1 MKKVAIIGYS
11 FVLPEGISSD
21 RDLWQALEQ
30 SRDLVSEIPNSRID
44 KKRFLHLSKKKA
56 GKSYSFSAGVIPGI
70 EEFDSTLFNIS
81 SREASKIDPQQRML
95 LNHTYFALQKAGYIP
110 EKLSGENY
118 GVYVGA
124 SNPDYSYFSVENGE
138 EINSY
143 TMTGAAKSIIANRVS
158 YSFNFKGPSMVIDT
172 ACSSSLVALDIAVK
186 AIQAN
191 QIDTAI
197 VGGVNCLLHHTPF
210 IGFSKAHMMSPSGR
224 CRSFSAEADGYVRS
238 EGCVVVIIKDYEKA
252 IADGNSIYALVNKT
266 AVNSDGKTS
275 GLPLPS
281 YEAQRD
287 LLKSIYDGVNLNNL
301 IYIEAHGTGTPVG
314 DPLEIQAIAEAIASK
329 KKSSLITGSIKSNI
343 GHLEPASGLAGIIKA
358 LLILQNKKVPA
369 NIHFDEPNP
378 KLQLQRNNI
387 EIPNEIVDID
397 VNKES
402 LIGVNSF
409 GFGGTNAHV
418 LLQAYLEE
426 SPTKR
431 YEIAEYFSNK
441 LIVKTHSAK
450 LLADQKKLTK
460 ETINN
465 QLSYYRNS
473 IASQCYRGTKGFFAL
488 YDSFKDF
495 SDNKSRDYDIDFAS
509 KNIALLFAGN
519 GCQYSGMLRLLHESS
534 ELTSYLENT
543 VSEFQEISEMSLKDW
558 LDIDSGSYSDTRIAQ
573 PALFIFQVSIVKY
586 LLNSGVNVQAVS
598 GHSVGEI
605 AAAYTSGVL
614 SLSEAYGLVVA
625 RSNAQA
631 ITRGKGAMLAVNI
644 TRDEYK
650 SLIVDLELSN
660 LDIAA
665 INCQDSLTIAGDFKE
680 LNVLAEFCETQGI
693 FHRFLDVEY
702 PFHSRYMDKE
712 VKSEFDVRFPCLDSY
727 ASDTSI
733 DFISTVFAKKLS
745 IEELRSSEYWWKNIV
760 EPVDFATA
768 ITNLLNS
775 SIDTFIEVTPKVV
788 LKNYLN
794 KISDGFK
801 VNYFSTV
808 EKSRLVSRDI
818 IDKLYL
824 SGALWHT
831 TAHYSGNTEIIRS
844 QLDLKYHWY
853 AKNNKSMI
861 YSGSELLGWQITNK
875 AKTWLSYLDYQLA
888 TDFHGH
894 QVGEDVVLPASAWLE
909 LLYQLV
915 RKANDL
921 DDTNVILLKDIQIYA
936 PLLLQKDDMR
946 TLISTSNQD
955 GSVIIK
961 SVAQYGNNESLHVK
975 ARYLLQ
981 NIDSN
986 PIVPK
991 NLDLSNIVVS
1001 AAKHYA
1007 NCRRIG
1013 LNYIDKFAIVNKIE
1027 LGINSA
1033 IVFFNEENYAQNY
1046 AQSPFG
1052 IDGGFQA
1059 IISLLFE
1066 FESTQSNLF
1075 LPTGFDFNYILRTHA
1090 RIDRAVIK
1098 LRYKSSNLIVADV
1111 YYTDLESKLISVIK
1125 GARFERVAN
1134 GIKGLLPQD
1143 CLAESLK
1150 PFAGLEY
1157 QYARSPSLP
1166 CLKYDDI
1173 EVQEQQVIVGFI
1185 KLLIAKK
1192 AHQDIQN
1199 GQISGHSS
1207 SVAKIFKD
1215 FPSLDF
1221 VDNQIREMLQ
1231 LLFVEYPNLLKPML
1245 FCYKALLSLEIND
1258 FKLTQVLKDIDTL
1271 WKIAL
1276 VSSMARSID
1285 DIISELQKAYS
1296 NIDNPLKVLVVG
1308 AGVQRQIFELV
1319 AAENFEI
1326 EYSTGWSD
1334 LYDAV
1339 NDTYDCIFIESHP
1352 SFVKNDYVELVLSK
1366 LKSGGIAKFYIWLA
1380 SLESQVFT
1388 SMFDS
1393 GIQGVSRSTV
1403 DDILSQ
1409 VRSCDATTKQGVLS
1423 VEILLQK
1430 PFVAKPYL
1438 EDSQKLH
1445 CQKNIYGTTQLSNIL
1460 HVEDSKLPMV
1470 FVIDKSCDYS
1480 CIYNILQQIHVSSSK
1495 NNIVIL
1501 ESSWCDGVLSSPLH
1515 QSLLSSLRVFVNENP
1530 GVGITRI
1537 VTKKIDEVLDWNFI
1551 LEDRYFAQ
1559 EIFVDNG
1566 VVYQHNLKP
1575 FKLNAPEH
1583 EYKLDIINRGSFT
1596 HLKWL
1601 TKKPQNCGVE
1611 DVCIK
1616 VHYTGLNFRDVMY
1629 SLGLIPQESLEF
1641 GYLGAYLGMEF
1652 SGEVIAIGNNVS
1664 DFKIG
1669 DRVFGCAQQS
1679 FATELVVNQNF
1690 IAKLPETCSMQQ
1702 GSTMLV
1708 AFMTSY
1714 YAIKELAQ
1722 AKPGQK
1728 ILIHGGAGAIGLAAI
1743 QVAHL
1748 LELDIYT
1755 TVGSVEKK
1763 LLVESLGV
1771 TAAYDSRSTD
1781 FLVEFEN
1788 SDLKVDIVLNSLSND
1803 LLEASLSVLAPFGH
1817 FVELG
1822 KRDIFDNNSLA
1833 MKVFRNN
1840 ITFSGID
1847 LDQLIKYKPELIQQ
1861 MLVELT
1867 TYFDDQTLVPLP
1879 YQEFTMD
1886 NIQEAFRCMQQG
1898 RQLGKV
1904 IVNMRTKDRIYLDM
1918 WSNEKANISGTYI
1931 VTGGTQGFGF
1941 YTAMELAKYGATKL
1955 ILINR
1960 SGIISIENRNKL
1972 DEIGVGYEILSLDVS
1987 NEIGVRD
1994 LMLDLYQSGE
2004 DLKGI
2009 VHAAVLYDDIA
2020 FSDMSEHSFDKV
2032 FEVKALGGQ
2041 WLSKYSN
2048 YWRLEHFIMFSSIA
2062 TVVGNINQS
2071 NYVAANAYLE
2081 GLAAQRREQGLVA
2094 QYIAWG
2100 PIADFGLLTRDQSIK
2115 KLMESGLGFTPLS
2128 SIDTQRIIN
2137 EILLNAKSHIIA
2149 SKFEGSRIAK
2159 VLPILKTLR
2168 YQEVIDQEQIKTISS
2183 LDLGTLRASSK
2194 QQSIKIVQTNVL
2206 AQVASILGVNINGL
2220 ALSTDL
2226 RDLGMDSL
2234 MAFELAVS
2242 LEEKFTGITIS
2253 AMSIAQLKTSGDI
2266 VDMILRNIYADDN
2279 QDSNSDD
2286 ILDIIKQRHGES

>member
-30 SRDLVSEIPNSRID
+30 SKDLVSEIPNSRID

-158 YSFNFKGPSMVIDT
+158 YSFNFKGPSMVVDT

-210 IGFSKAHMMSPSGR
+210 IGFSKAHMMSPTGR

-238 EGCVVVIIKDYEKA
+238 EGCVVVVVKDFQKA
-252 IADGNSIYALVNKT
+252 LADGDTIYALVNKT

-287 LLKSIYDGVNLNNL
+287 LLEDIYDEVDLDDL
-301 IYIEAHGTGTPVG
+301 LYIEAHGTGTPVG
-314 DPLEIQAIAEAIASK
+314 DPLEIQAIAESIASK

-343 GHLEPASGLAGIIKA
+343 GHLEPASGLAGVIKA
-358 LLILQNKKVPA
+358 LLILQNKRIPA
-369 NIHFDEPNP
+369 NIHFDKPNP

-387 EIPNEIVDID
+387 EIPSEIVDID

-402 LIGVNSF
+402 LIGINSF

-418 LLQAYLEE
+418 LLQAYLEK

-431 YEIAEYFSNK
+431 YETAEYFSDK
-441 LIVKTHSAK
+441 LILKTHSAK

-460 ETINN
+460 EIINN
-465 QLSYYRNS
+465 QSSYYSHS
-473 IASQCYRGTKGFFAL
+473 IASQCYRSTRGFFAL
-488 YDSFKDF
+488 YDSFEDF
-495 SDNKSRDYDIDFAS
+495 SDNKSRDYDIGFNS
-509 KNIALLFAGN
+509 KNVALLFAGN

-534 ELTSYLENT
+534 ELTSYLGDT
-543 VSEFQEISEMSLKDW
+543 ISELQEITEMSLKDW
-558 LDIDSGSYSDTRIAQ
+558 LAIDSGSYSDTRIAQ

-586 LLNSGVNVQAVS
+586 LLNSGINVQAVL

-605 AAAYTSGVL
+605 AAAYTSGIL
-614 SLSEAYGLVVA
+614 SLSEAYRLVVA

-631 ITRGKGAMLAVNI
+631 ITHGKGTMLAVNI
-644 TRDEYK
+644 TREKYR

-665 INCQDSLTIAGDFKE
+665 INAQDSLTIAGDAKE
-680 LNVLAEFCETQGI
+680 LRVLAGFCETQGV
-693 FHRFLDVEY
+693 FNRFLDVEY
-702 PFHSRYMDKE
+702 PFHSRYMDRD
-712 VKSEFDVRFPCLDSY
+712 VKSEFDVRFPRLDSNV
-727 ASDTSI
+727 SDTSS

-745 IEELRSSEYWWKNIV
+745 AEELCSSEYWWKNIV
-760 EPVDFATA
+760 QPVDFASA
-768 ITNLLNS
+768 IINLLNS
-775 SIDTFIEVTPKVV
+775 SIDTFVEVTPRVV
-788 LKNYLN
+788 LRNYLN

-801 VNYFSTV
+801 INYFSTV
-808 EKSRLVSRDI
+808 EKSRLTCRDI

-824 SGALWHT
+824 SGALWNI
-831 TAHYSGNTEIIRS
+831 AVCYNENTEIIKS

-861 YSGSELLGWQITNK
+861 CSGSELLGWQVTSN
-875 AKTWLSYLDYQLA
+875 AKTWISYLDYQLA
-888 TDFHGH
+888 SDFHGH
-894 QVGEDVVLPASAWLE
+894 QVRDDVVLPASAWLE

-915 RKANDL
+915 KKANDL
-921 DDTNVILLKDIQIYA
+921 DDSSIILLKDIQIYA

-955 GSVIIK
+955 GSVVIK
-961 SVAQYGNNESLHVK
+961 SISQYGNNESLHIK

-981 NIDSN
+981 NIDSK
-986 PIVPK
+986 PIVPQ
-991 NLDLSNIVVS
+991 NLDLSEVVVS
-1001 AAKHYA
+1001 ATKHYS
-1007 NCRRIG
+1007 NCKSIG
-1013 LNYIDKFAIVNKIE
+1013 LNYVDRFAIVNKIQ

-1033 IVFFNEENYAQNY
+1033 IVFFDEENYHQNY
-1046 AQSPFG
+1046 AQSPFS

-1059 IISLLFE
+1059 IISLLCE
-1066 FESTQSNLF
+1066 FGSNLSNLF
-1075 LPTGFDFNYILRTHA
+1075 LPTGFDFNYILRSYA
-1090 RIDRAVIK
+1090 RIEKAVIK
-1098 LRYKSSNLIVADV
+1098 LRYKSSNLIVADI
-1111 YYTDLESKLISVIK
+1111 YYTDLADNLISFIK
-1125 GARFERVAN
+1125 GARFESVAN
-1134 GIKGLLPQD
+1134 SIKGLLPQD
-1143 CLAESLK
+1143 CFVESLK
-1150 PFAGLEY
+1150 PFASLEHEY
-1157 QYARSPSLP
+1157 VRSPRLP
-1166 CLKYDDI
+1166 CLRYDDI
-1173 EVQEQQVIVGFI
+1173 EVQEQQVIIGFI

-1192 AHQDIQN
+1192 AYQDAQN
-1199 GQISGHSS
+1199 SEINDHNSS
-1207 SVAKIFKD
+1207 MVKIVKD
-1215 FPSLDF
+1215 FPSIDILDS
-1221 VDNQIREMLQ
+1221 QLREMLQ
-1231 LLFVEYPNLLKPML
+1231 LLFVEFPNLLKPL
-1245 FCYKALLSLEIND
+1245 LLCYKALLSLGVND
-1258 FKLTQVLKDIDTL
+1258 FKLTQSLKDIDTL
-1271 WKIAL
+1271 WQIAL
-1276 VSSMARSID
+1276 ITNIESSIK
-1285 DIISELQKAYS
+1285 DIIGELQKAYS

-1308 AGVQRQIFELV
+1308 AGVQRQVFERIATDSL
-1319 AAENFEI
+1319 EI
-1326 EYSTGWSD
+1326 QYSTGWSD
-1334 LYDAV
+1334 LYEAV

-1352 SFVKNDYVELVLSK
+1352 SFAKNDYVELVLSK
-1366 LKSGGIAKFYIWLA
+1366 LKSGGIAKFYIWLT

-1388 SMFDS
+1388 SMLDS
-1393 GIQGVSRSTV
+1393 KIQRVPRKAI
-1403 DDILSQ
+1403 DDVLLQTESY
-1409 VRSCDATTKQGVLS
+1409 DADIKQSALS
-1423 VEILLQK
+1423 VEVLLQK
-1430 PFVAKPYL
+1430 PFVAKTCLTDLPPL
-1438 EDSQKLH
+1438 R
-1445 CQKNIYGTTQLSNIL
+1445 CQKSIHGTTQFSSMI
-1460 HVEDSKLPMV
+1460 HVEDSELPA
-1470 FVIDKSCDYS
+1470 VIVVDKDCEYS
-1480 CIYNILQQIHVSSSK
+1480 SLYKILQQIHTTSSK
-1495 NNIVIL
+1495 NKIVIL
-1501 ESSWCDGVLSSPLH
+1501 ESSWRDGVLSSPLH
-1515 QSLLSSLRVFVNENP
+1515 QSLLASLRVFVNENP
-1530 GVGITRI
+1530 EVSITRV
-1537 VTKKIDEVLDWNFI
+1537 VTKNLYEVLDWNFI
-1551 LEDRYFAQ
+1551 LDDRYFAQ
-1559 EIFVDNG
+1559 EIFIEKDVI
-1566 VVYQHNLKP
+1566 YQHYIKHL
-1575 FKLNAPEH
+1575 KLNDLEH
-1583 EYKLDIINRGSFT
+1583 QYKLVITNRGSFS

-1601 TKKPQNCGVE
+1601 TKQSQNCTGD

-1616 VHYTGLNFRDVMY
+1616 VHYTGLNFRDIMY

-1641 GYLGAYLGMEF
+1641 GFLGAYLGMEF
-1652 SGEVIAIGNNVS
+1652 SGEVIDIGDNVS

-1690 IAKLPETCSMQQ
+1690 IAKLPQTCSMQQ

-1714 YAIKELAQ
+1714 YAIKELAR

-1748 LELDIYT
+1748 LDLEIYT
-1755 TVGSVEKK
+1755 TVGSLEKK
-1763 LLVESLGV
+1763 LMVESLGV
-1771 TAAYDSRSTD
+1771 TAVYDSRSTD
-1781 FLVEFEN
+1781 FLMELEN
-1788 SDLKVDIVLNSLSND
+1788 SNIKVDIVLNSLSND
-1803 LLEASLSVLAPFGH
+1803 LLEASLAVLAPFGH
-1817 FVELG
+1817 FIELG

-1867 TYFDDQTLVPLP
+1867 AYFDDQTLMPLP
-1879 YQEFTMD
+1879 YQEFTMG

-1904 IVNMRTKDRIYLDM
+1904 IVNMQTKDKAYLDT
-1918 WSNEKANISGTYI
+1918 WSNKKANINGAYI

-1941 YTAMELAKYGATKL
+1941 YSAIELAKHGATEL
-1955 ILINR
+1955 ILISR
-1960 SGIISIENRNKL
+1960 SGTISLENRNKL
-1972 DEIGVGYEILSLDVS
+1972 DEVGVSYEILSLDVS
-1987 NEIGVRD
+1987 NEASVRD
-1994 LMLDLYQSGE
+1994 LMLDLYQKGV

-2009 VHAAVLYDDIA
+2009 VHAAVVYDDIA
-2020 FSDMSEHSFDKV
+2020 FSEMSKHSFDKV
-2032 FEVKALGGQ
+2032 FEVKAIGGQ

-2081 GLAAQRREQGLVA
+2081 GLVAQRREQGLTA

-2100 PIADFGLLTRDQSIK
+2100 PIADFGLLTRDQNIK
-2115 KLMESGLGFTPLS
+2115 KLMESGLGFAPLS

-2137 EILLNAKSHIIA
+2137 EILLSEKSHIIA

-2159 VLPILKTLR
+2159 VLPVLKTLR
-2168 YQEVIDQEQIKTISS
+2168 YQEVIAQEQAKTISS
-2183 LDLGTLRASSK
+2183 LDLDTLRASPK

-2266 VDMILRNIYADDN
+2266 VDMILRHIYVDDS